1 MDRNK
6 KMIGHI
12 DPQFEVRKE
21 MKRINQSHG
30 RKDIIMDQLRF
41 GSDFVLQFR
50 VGLSTV
56 FLPKMIR
63 L

>member
-1 MDRNK
+1 
-6 KMIGHI
+6 
-12 DPQFEVRKE
+12 

-30 RKDIIMDQLRF
+30 RKDIIVEHLRF

-50 VGLSTV
+50 VGLSNV